1 MLVGSLDG
9 ANRMSK
15 QKFETY
21 WIVDGIRVNSYHTMK
36 KMVEAGK
43 TGIEISATKQQIEAD
58 NRKQQARQNAI
69 EDARIRETAMQ
80 REHENSP
87 QGQREAALRTAA
99 ANPGGIVSGGIYP
112 FAELEVFGPDKT
124 NILR

>member
-1 MLVGSLDG
+1 
-9 ANRMSK
+9 MSK

-58 NRKQQARQNAI
+58 NRKQQARQIAI
-69 EDARIRETAMQ
+69 EDARIADAAMQ

-87 QGQREAALRTAA
+87 QGQREAALRTASQH
-99 ANPGGIVSGGIYP
+99 PGGIVSGGLNP
-112 FAELEVFGPDKT
+112 FAELEVFGPART
-124 NILR
+124 NLLR